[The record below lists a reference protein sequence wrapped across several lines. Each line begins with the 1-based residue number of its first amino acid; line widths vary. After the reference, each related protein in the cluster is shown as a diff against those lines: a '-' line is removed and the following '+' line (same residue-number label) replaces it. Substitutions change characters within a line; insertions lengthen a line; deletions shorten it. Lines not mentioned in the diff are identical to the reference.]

1 MSTTPAPSASDAGLL
16 VRVVPFVPLG
26 IGLLALLN
34 LGPAI
39 WIAVA
44 PYSFFHQIGPFGVYN
59 GHFLGDAAAFEGG
72 IGLALAAAVRWP
84 ALRAGTLAAALGA
97 TALHALNHWIDVNH
111 AHAGSN
117 AGITDAVSLTLL
129 AAFTAVLLAAV
140 MRERTS

>member
-1 MSTTPAPSASDAGLL
+1 MSSSTIARAGTYVPA
-16 VRVVPFVPLG
+16 G
-26 IGLLALLN
+26 IALLALLN

-44 PYSFFHQIGPFGVYN
+44 PHSFFHQIGPFGTYN

-84 ALRAGTLAAALGA
+84 ALRAGALAAALGA

-117 AGITDAVSLTLL
+117 AGATDAISLTLL
-129 AAFTAVLLAAV
+129 ALFTAVLLAAQLRAV
-140 MRERTS
+140 EAAR

>member
-1 MSTTPAPSASDAGLL
+1 MSTTPASSASDAGLL
-16 VRVVPFVPLG
+16 ARVAPFVPLG

-34 LGPAI
+34 LGPAV

-44 PYSFFHQIGPFGVYN
+44 PHSFFHQIAAFGAYN

-140 MRERTS
+140 MRERAA